1 MKYHYD
7 RIAALALFG
16 ALACSGSAGNGARA
30 DSAGSRAVAGAT
42 AESVGAQTQ
51 SARTESAKRTRA
63 EGFTIGGDIPEPRT
77 VDSAASR

>member
-7 RIAALALFG
+7 RIA

-30 DSAGSRAVAGAT
+30 DSAGSSAVAGAT